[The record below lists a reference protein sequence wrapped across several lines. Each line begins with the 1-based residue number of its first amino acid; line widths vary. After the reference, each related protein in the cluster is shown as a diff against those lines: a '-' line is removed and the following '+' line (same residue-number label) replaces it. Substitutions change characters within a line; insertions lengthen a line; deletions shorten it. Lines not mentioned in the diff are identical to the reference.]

1 MHVEVS
7 PRVTYRSRCFGTK
20 FIRSIREYPPICEI
34 SKLCREKLRGETTRF
49 RDEVKK
55 NHRFATISEFPLSVE
70 VRETMP
76 SDAKKKQQQK
86 KKEAAKARQSGK
98 KPQSNNQTKNSEDS
112 KEQSPTL
119 GDLQNGTNGTAIS
132 AEEALCLKLE
142 ADARLNAEARSCTGS
157 LASHPRSRD
166 IKISNFSITFHGC
179 ELLQDTM
186 LELNCGRRYGLLGLN
201 GSGKSTLLAVL
212 GNREVPI
219 PDQIDIFHLTREM
232 PASNKTALECV
243 MEVDEERV
251 RLEKLAE
258 ELVDCDEEDAQEQ
271 LMDVYERLEDMSADT
286 AEARAAHILHGLG
299 FTAKMQTTP
308 TKDFSGGWRM
318 RIALARAL
326 YVKPH
331 LLLLDEP
338 TNHLDLDACVWLEE
352 ELKTYK
358 RILVIISHSQDFLNG
373 ICTNIIHVN
382 KKQLKYYT
390 GNYEAFVKTRMELL
404 ENQAKQYNWEQDQIA
419 HMKNY
424 IARFGHGSAKLA
436 RQAQSKEKTLAKMM
450 AQGLTEK
457 VVNDKVLNFYFPSC
471 GKIPPPVIMVQNV
484 SFRYT
489 DDLPWIYKNLEF
501 GIDLDTRIALVGP
514 NGAGKSTLLKL
525 LYGDL
530 VPTSGMIRKNSHLRI
545 GRYHQHLHELLD
557 LDVSPLD
564 YMMKA
569 FPDVKER
576 EEMRKIIGR
585 YGLTG
590 RQQICPIRQLS
601 DGQRCR
607 VVFAWLAWQVPHL
620 LLLDEPTN
628 HLDMETID
636 ALADAINDFEGGMV
650 LVSHDF
656 RLINQVAEEIWVCEN
671 GTVTKWSGNIL
682 DYKEHLKD
690 KVLSD
695 NQKRQKD
702 FTNRGK

>member
-1 MHVEVS
+1 
-7 PRVTYRSRCFGTK
+7 
-20 FIRSIREYPPICEI
+20 
-34 SKLCREKLRGETTRF
+34 
-49 RDEVKK
+49 
-55 NHRFATISEFPLSVE
+55 
-70 VRETMP
+70 MP

-86 KKEAAKARQSGK
+86 KKDAAKARQSGK
-98 KPQSNNQTKNSEDS
+98 KTTQPQNRSEDDS
-112 KEQSPTL
+112 KEQSPV
-119 GDLQNGTNGTAIS
+119 GEQQNGTNGTALC

-201 GSGKSTLLAVL
+201 GSGKSTLLSVV

-219 PDQIDIFHLTREM
+219 PEQIDIFHLTREM
-232 PASNKTALECV
+232 PASNKSALECV

-251 RLEKLAE
+251 RLERLAE
-258 ELVDCDEEDAQEQ
+258 ELVECEEEDAQEQ
-271 LMDVYERLEDMSADT
+271 LMDVYERLDDMNADT

-299 FTAKMQTTP
+299 FTPKMQRTP

-390 GNYEAFVKTRMELL
+390 GNYEAFTKTRMELL

-436 RQAQSKEKTLAKMM
+436 RQAQSKEKTLAKMV

-457 VVNDKVLNFYFPSC
+457 VTSDKILNFYFPSC
-471 GKIPPPVIMVQNV
+471 GGIPPPVIMVQNV

-489 DDLPWIYKNLEF
+489 DDSPWIYKNLEF
-501 GIDLDTRIALVGP
+501 GIDLDTRLALVGP

-525 LYGDL
+525 LYGEL
-530 VPTSGMIRKNSHLRI
+530 VPSSGMIRKNSHLRI
-545 GRYHQHLHELLD
+545 ARYHQHLHELLD
-557 LDVSPLD
+557 LDLSPLD

-590 RQQICPIRQLS
+590 RQQVCPIRQLS

-636 ALADAINDFEGGMV
+636 ALADAINDFDGGMV

-671 GTVTKWSGNIL
+671 GTVTKWQGGIL
-682 DYKEHLKD
+682 NYKEHLKT
-690 KVLSD
+690 KVLKD
-695 NQKRQKD
+695 NQKSQKD
-702 FTNRGK
+702 FAARVK

>member
-1 MHVEVS
+1 MLVIH
-7 PRVTYRSRCFGTK
+7 
-20 FIRSIREYPPICEI
+20 
-34 SKLCREKLRGETTRF
+34 
-49 RDEVKK
+49 
-55 NHRFATISEFPLSVE
+55 SV
-70 VRETMP
+70 RIMP

-98 KPQSNNQTKNSEDS
+98 KPPQNNQNKTVEDG
-112 KEQSPTL
+112 KESSP
-119 GDLQNGTNGTAIS
+119 GVGIIQNGTNGLPVS
-132 AEEALCLKLE
+132 AEEALCMKLE

-232 PASNKTALECV
+232 PASDKTALDCV
-243 MEVDEERV
+243 MEVDEERI

-258 ELVDCDEEDAQEQ
+258 ELVECEEEDAQEQ

-299 FTAKMQTTP
+299 FTAKMQKTP

-382 KKQLKYYT
+382 KKQLKYYG

-404 ENQAKQYNWEQDQIA
+404 ENQVKQYNWEQDQIA

-436 RQAQSKEKTLAKMM
+436 RQAQSKEKTLAKMV

-471 GKIPPPVIMVQNV
+471 GTIPPPVIMVQNV
-484 SFRYT
+484 SFRYNE
-489 DDLPWIYKNLEF
+489 DSPWIYKNLEF

-557 LDVSPLD
+557 LDMSPLD

-590 RQQICPIRQLS
+590 RQQVCPIRQLS

-636 ALADAINDFEGGMV
+636 ALADAINDFDGGMV

-682 DYKEHLKD
+682 DYKEHLKT

-695 NQKRQKD
+695 NQKRQKEMH
-702 FTNRGK
+702 RSK